1 MDTLTR
7 TERSKRMAL
16 IHSRD
21 TKPELLVRK
30 IARSCGHRFRLH
42 VSDLPGKPDLV
53 FPKLRKVIFVHGC
66 YWHRHPGCSL
76 ARLPKSKLRFW
87 IPKLTENRR
96 RDLRNIAPLRREEWK
111 ADGRR
116 GMLFEILSSL
126 EKSIIRFLSG
136 VIQNVELYTGAGGLA
151 LEMSNAGFHQAVPIK
166 RDHAATR
173 RSARI
178 SHITCTSWSVS
189 HDAQN

>member
-53 FPKLRKVIFVHGC
+53 FAKLRKVIFVHGC

-96 RDLRNIAPLRREEWK
+96 RDLRNIARLRRE
-111 ADGRR
+111 
-116 GMLFEILSSL
+116 
-126 EKSIIRFLSG
+126 
-136 VIQNVELYTGAGGLA
+136 N
-151 LEMSNAGFHQAVPIK
+151 
-166 RDHAATR
+166 
-173 RSARI
+173 
-178 SHITCTSWSVS
+178 WSVS
-189 HDAQN
+189 VVWECRLKNPTSLAKRIKKFLEGSDAKR

>member
-21 TKPELLVRK
+21 TKPELFVRK

-53 FPKLRKVIFVHGC
+53 FPRLRKVIFVHGC

-96 RDLRNIAPLRREEWK
+96 RDLRNIARLRR
-111 ADGRR
+111 D
-116 GMLFEILSSL
+116 
-126 EKSIIRFLSG
+126 
-136 VIQNVELYTGAGGLA
+136 N
-151 LEMSNAGFHQAVPIK
+151 
-166 RDHAATR
+166 
-173 RSARI
+173 
-178 SHITCTSWSVS
+178 WSVGVVWECRLKNPTS
-189 HDAQN
+189 LAKRIKKFLEGSDAKR